1 MITETAEVSE
11 RLHAMNST
19 VEAVAITEVDPLRI
33 RIDTIEADRI
43 NQEEMT
49 EIITLAPV
57 SHVL

>member
-11 RLHAMNST
+11 RLHAMNNT

-33 RIDTIEADRI
+33 RIDTIEVDII
-43 NQEEMT
+43 NLEEMT
-49 EIITLAPV
+49 EIITPAPV

>member
-11 RLHAMNST
+11 RLHAMNNI